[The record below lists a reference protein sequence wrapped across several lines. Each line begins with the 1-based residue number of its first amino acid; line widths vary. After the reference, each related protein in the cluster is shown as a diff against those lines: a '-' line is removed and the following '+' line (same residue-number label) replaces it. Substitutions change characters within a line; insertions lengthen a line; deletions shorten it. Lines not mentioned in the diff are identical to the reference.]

1 MDFKPQLWAVRRMSW
16 QSCSSG
22 GAVQVL
28 EAMADGGVRAG
39 LPRQQALLLAAQTM
53 KGAAEMVLSG
63 GDAGGG
69 GGDAALSHPGMLKD
83 QVTSPGGTTITA
95 LSVLEEGGVR
105 SAFIKAVGAA
115 SQKSRSMAAAR
126 DEAAKQDSR

>member
-1 MDFKPQLWAVRRMSW
+1 M
-16 QSCSSG
+16 
-22 GAVQVL
+22 QVL

-63 GDAGGG
+63 ADDDGSGDVP
-69 GGDAALSHPGMLKD
+69 LSHPGMLKD

-126 DEAAKQDSR
+126 DEVAKQDSD